1 MNSEDDLK
9 TQYREAFDETL
20 NHLQT
25 VNLLVAQIEIK
36 MDEIRKSMQ
45 NLGEIVEEIFSQS
58 TNSTDREQS

>member
-1 MNSEDDLK
+1 MNSKDDLK